1 MSMNLGSLSHRFI
14 AFTPSSL
21 YPESPAGH
29 GSETA
34 HSKEDSRFDLR
45 ALLSSLSPDHVR
57 STVSHT
63 VLCNISNQEV

>member
-1 MSMNLGSLSHRFI
+1 MSMNLGSRSHKFI

-45 ALLSSLSPDHVR
+45 ALLHSSAECCSVKTPGPKKHG
-57 STVSHT
+57 
-63 VLCNISNQEV
+63 